1 MFLKRENVV
10 DDWVSANNKEA
21 FSVVSEVFEKDKL
34 LISPS
39 SAAVY
44 ACMKKYPVD
53 DGACVVGIFAD
64 DGRKFKSVYASQN
77 VMSEDEFEKSLKDA
91 KHMSEL
97 AY

>member
-1 MFLKRENVV
+1 MLPYAGR
-10 DDWVSANNKEA
+10 SAGGSHRQGA
-21 FSVVSEVFEKDKL
+21 FCGRQESDLGDTALPAYSA
-34 LISPS
+34 PS

-53 DGACVVGIFAD
+53 GDGCVVGIFAD
-64 DGRKFKSVYASQN
+64 DGRKFKSVYAKQN
-77 VMSEDEFEKSLKDA
+77 IMTEKEFDDALKTA

>member
-1 MFLKRENVV
+1 MKREHVV
-10 DDWVSANNKEA
+10 DDWVSVDNDEA
-21 FSVVSEVFEKDKL
+21 FSVVKEVFEKEKL

-44 ACMKKYPVD
+44 ACMKKYPIEGD
-53 DGACVVGIFAD
+53 ACVVGIFAD
-64 DGRKFKSVYASQN
+64 DGGKFRSIYATQN
-77 VMSEDEFEKSLKDA
+77 VMTEEEFDNTLKEA

>member
-1 MFLKRENVV
+1 MFLKRESVF
-10 DDWVSANNKEA
+10 DYWVSVENNEA
-21 FSVVSEVFEKDKL
+21 FYFVKEVFEKEKL

-44 ACMKKYPVD
+44 ACMKKYPI
-53 DGACVVGIFAD
+53 DGNACVVGIFAD
-64 DGRKFKSVYASQN
+64 DGRKFKIVYAEQY
-77 VMSEDEFEKSLKDA
+77 VMSPEEFDVYLKEA